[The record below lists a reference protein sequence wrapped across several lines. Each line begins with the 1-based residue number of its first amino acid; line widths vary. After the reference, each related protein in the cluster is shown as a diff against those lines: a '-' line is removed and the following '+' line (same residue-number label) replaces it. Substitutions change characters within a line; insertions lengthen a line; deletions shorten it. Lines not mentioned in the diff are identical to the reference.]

1 MTTFFPGQL
10 VMSRRM
16 PEHFA
21 FLLVIVDPRDVGAVP
36 VIGSQFVQLVNPLPH
51 LPPNYDSMHPQQ
63 QQAEFNKVSGV
74 FLRSEADLTTPEEL
88 GMVLWSKR
96 FEQEA
101 RAAQQQVLDQNAD
114 TMVNEGT
121 DDSPDAPVE
130 PENASTLTLVD
141 AHGVPLENPSTPV
154 FGLPEDVENAISG
167 QDANRIEPNRSESY
181 PIEPETPPIDP
192 DTTQNGLETGH
203 LGGELAPNEGVTATK
218 RAKRSTKRGANDA

>member
-10 VMSRRM
+10 VMSRKM

-51 LPPNYDSMHPQQ
+51 LPPNYSSMHPQQ
-63 QQAEFNKVSGV
+63 QQAEFNKMAGV
-74 FLRSEADLTTPEEL
+74 FLRSEADLTTPDEL

-101 RAAQQQVLDQNAD
+101 RGAQQQVLDQNAD

-121 DDSPDAPVE
+121 DDSSDAPVE
-130 PENASTLTLVD
+130 PENTSTLTLVD
-141 AHGVPLENPSTPV
+141 AHGVPIENPSTPV
-154 FGLPEDVENAISG
+154 FGLPEGTENENSG
-167 QDANRIEPNRSESY
+167 QDASPIVANRRESLPTVADTIPN
-181 PIEPETPPIDP
+181 DV
-192 DTTQNGLETGH
+192 DAAQNGLENGVSE
-203 LGGELAPNEGVTATK
+203 GESAPNEGVTATK